1 VSAKKIKN
9 SKLTIDDIAKLA
21 GVSKATV
28 SYVINDKPGVS
39 QDLRCKIKK
48 IIEDC
53 NYVPNSAARGLAG
66 EKTHFIGLVI
76 PDVSDMFYAN
86 IIRGVEKTSNKYNYL
101 LNLYTT
107 HGEEEKEQRVI
118 KLINSN
124 MVDGLIIMAYYIK
137 DNFIDFLKN
146 EGIPFVFIDYPTKDE
161 EIYSVVVD
169 NESGAFE
176 ATEYLISLGHQKIAF
191 LEGHEAAWDSRARFM
206 GFLKALTANS
216 IEFNPLLVEKG
227 NFTREGGYKATK
239 KLLEKGEEFTA
250 IFASNDQM
258 AIGAVRAIKEKG
270 LKIPDNI
277 SIIGFDNI
285 EASSIIDPPLT
296 TVMQPIYEIG
306 KKATEILRLN
316 KKGIKIVYDPAPV
329 MSTNIS
335 VLGKVDFLT
344 PNETE
349 FTFLCDKLNIPEN
362 WVFEDKALAFKRLSK
377 VSNLI
382 IKLGEKGCFYIDN
395 KENYG
400 YIKALKVKAI
410 DTTAAGD
417 VFNGA
422 FSVYYEKTQ
431 NFVESLKFANA
442 ASAISVTRK
451 GAQSSIP
458 TFEEVIQ
465 NK

>member
-1 VSAKKIKN
+1 MSAKKIKN

-39 QDLRCKIKK
+39 QELRCKIKK

-118 KLINSN
+118 KLINSS

-169 NESGAFE
+169 NEAGAFE
-176 ATEYLISLGHQKIAF
+176 AAEYLISLGHQKIAF
-191 LEGHEAAWDSRARFM
+191 LEGHEAAWDSRARFI
-206 GFLKALTANS
+206 GFLKALTVNS

-227 NFTREGGYKATK
+227 DFTREGGYKATK

-258 AIGAVRAIKEKG
+258 AIGAVRAIKEQG

-296 TVMQPIYEIG
+296 TVMQPIYEMG
-306 KKATEILRLN
+306 KKATEILIRLIN
-316 KKGIKIVYDPAPV
+316 EEKIEQKKFMLKTKLIKRNSCKMLY
-329 MSTNIS
+329 
-335 VLGKVDFLT
+335 
-344 PNETE
+344 
-349 FTFLCDKLNIPEN
+349 
-362 WVFEDKALAFKRLSK
+362 
-377 VSNLI
+377 
-382 IKLGEKGCFYIDN
+382 
-395 KENYG
+395 
-400 YIKALKVKAI
+400 
-410 DTTAAGD
+410 
-417 VFNGA
+417 
-422 FSVYYEKTQ
+422 
-431 NFVESLKFANA
+431 
-442 ASAISVTRK
+442 
-451 GAQSSIP
+451 
-458 TFEEVIQ
+458 
-465 NK
+465 

>member
-1 VSAKKIKN
+1 MI
-9 SKLTIDDIAKLA
+9 
-21 GVSKATV
+21 
-28 SYVINDKPGVS
+28 
-39 QDLRCKIKK
+39 
-48 IIEDC
+48 
-53 NYVPNSAARGLAG
+53 
-66 EKTHFIGLVI
+66 F
-76 PDVSDMFYAN
+76 
-86 IIRGVEKTSNKYNYL
+86 
-101 LNLYTT
+101 
-107 HGEEEKEQRVI
+107 
-118 KLINSN
+118 
-124 MVDGLIIMAYYIK
+124 
-137 DNFIDFLKN
+137 KN

-306 KKATEILRLN
+306 KKATEILIRLIN
-316 KKGIKIVYDPAPV
+316 EEKIEQKKFMLKTKLIKRN
-329 MSTNIS
+329 S
-335 VLGKVDFLT
+335 
-344 PNETE
+344 
-349 FTFLCDKLNIPEN
+349 C
-362 WVFEDKALAFKRLSK
+362 KAL
-377 VSNLI
+377 N
-382 IKLGEKGCFYIDN
+382 
-395 KENYG
+395 
-400 YIKALKVKAI
+400 
-410 DTTAAGD
+410 
-417 VFNGA
+417 
-422 FSVYYEKTQ
+422 
-431 NFVESLKFANA
+431 
-442 ASAISVTRK
+442 
-451 GAQSSIP
+451 
-458 TFEEVIQ
+458 
-465 NK
+465 

>member
-39 QDLRCKIKK
+39 QELRCKIKK

-118 KLINSN
+118 KLINSS

-169 NESGAFE
+169 NEAGAFE
-176 ATEYLISLGHQKIAF
+176 AAEYLISLGHQKIAF
-191 LEGHEAAWDSRARFM
+191 LEGHEAAWDSRARFI
-206 GFLKALTANS
+206 GFLKALTVNS

-227 NFTREGGYKATK
+227 DFTREGGYKATK

-258 AIGAVRAIKEKG
+258 AIGAVRAIKEQG

-296 TVMQPIYEIG
+296 TVMQPIYEMG
-306 KKATEILRLN
+306 KKATEILIRLIN
-316 KKGIKIVYDPAPV
+316 EEKIEQKKFMLKTKLIKRNSCKMLY
-329 MSTNIS
+329 
-335 VLGKVDFLT
+335 
-344 PNETE
+344 
-349 FTFLCDKLNIPEN
+349 
-362 WVFEDKALAFKRLSK
+362 
-377 VSNLI
+377 
-382 IKLGEKGCFYIDN
+382 
-395 KENYG
+395 
-400 YIKALKVKAI
+400 
-410 DTTAAGD
+410 
-417 VFNGA
+417 
-422 FSVYYEKTQ
+422 
-431 NFVESLKFANA
+431 
-442 ASAISVTRK
+442 
-451 GAQSSIP
+451 
-458 TFEEVIQ
+458 
-465 NK
+465 

>member
-1 VSAKKIKN
+1 MSAKKIKN

-39 QDLRCKIKK
+39 QELRCKIKK

-118 KLINSN
+118 KLINSS

-169 NESGAFE
+169 NEAGAFE
-176 ATEYLISLGHQKIAF
+176 AAEYLISLGHQKIAF
-191 LEGHEAAWDSRARFM
+191 LEGHEAAWDSRARFI
-206 GFLKALTANS
+206 GFLKALTVNS

-227 NFTREGGYKATK
+227 DFTREGGYKATK

-270 LKIPDNI
+270 LKVPDNI

-296 TVMQPIYEIG
+296 TVMQPIYEMG
-306 KKATEILRLN
+306 KKATEILIRLIN
-316 KKGIKIVYDPAPV
+316 EEKIEQKKFMLITKLIKRNSCKMLY
-329 MSTNIS
+329 
-335 VLGKVDFLT
+335 
-344 PNETE
+344 
-349 FTFLCDKLNIPEN
+349 
-362 WVFEDKALAFKRLSK
+362 
-377 VSNLI
+377 
-382 IKLGEKGCFYIDN
+382 
-395 KENYG
+395 
-400 YIKALKVKAI
+400 
-410 DTTAAGD
+410 
-417 VFNGA
+417 
-422 FSVYYEKTQ
+422 
-431 NFVESLKFANA
+431 
-442 ASAISVTRK
+442 
-451 GAQSSIP
+451 
-458 TFEEVIQ
+458 
-465 NK
+465 